1 MIMSSEKKTN
11 YAIWLSVISL
21 ILWFVVVVL
30 WLFNVYEFSVV
41 DSNTFIGVIIALLAL
56 IVTFVVGWQI
66 FNVLD
71 VKAQLSDIADLKKQL
86 QQQRED
92 NEEDFNSM
100 MYLQSIA
107 FGDISLQNNNISDA
121 FNIYLW
127 AVYYSLKLKNE
138 YIDELLIISQ
148 LNRVA
153 NSLTDIDEKAK
164 NQIIN
169 TDSKI
174 RELPRFKYI
183 KNEYEKAYN
192 VFLSKGSMQS

>member
-1 MIMSSEKKTN
+1 MNAENKIN
-11 YAIWLSVISL
+11 YAIWLSIISL
-21 ILWFVVVVL
+21 ILWFVVVML

-41 DSNTFIGVIIALLAL
+41 DSNTFIGVIVALLAL

-71 VKAQLSDIADLKKQL
+71 VKAQLSDIADFKKQL

-92 NEEDFNSM
+92 NEEDFNST

-121 FNIYLW
+121 FNNYLW

-138 YIDELLIISQ
+138 YIDELLMIEQ

-192 VFLSKGSMQS
+192 VFLSKRSMQS

>member
-1 MIMSSEKKTN
+1 MNAENKIN
-11 YAIWLSVISL
+11 YAIWLSIISL
-21 ILWFVVVVL
+21 ILWFVVVML

-41 DSNTFIGVIIALLAL
+41 DSNTFIGVIVALLAL

-71 VKAQLSDIADLKKQL
+71 VKSQLSDIADFKKQL

-92 NEEDFNSM
+92 NEEDFNST

-121 FNIYLW
+121 FNNYLW

-138 YIDELLIISQ
+138 YIDELLMIEQ
-148 LNRVA
+148 LYRVA

-192 VFLSKGSMQS
+192 VFLSKRSMQS

>member
-1 MIMSSEKKTN
+1 MNAEKKIN
-11 YAIWLSVISL
+11 YAIWLSIISL
-21 ILWFVVVVL
+21 ILWFVVVML

-41 DSNTFIGVIIALLAL
+41 DSNTFIGVIVALLAL

-71 VKAQLSDIADLKKQL
+71 VKAQLSDIADFKKQL

-92 NEEDFNSM
+92 NEEDFNST

-121 FNIYLW
+121 FNNYLW

-138 YIDELLIISQ
+138 YIDELLMIEQ

-192 VFLSKGSMQS
+192 VFLSKRSMQS

>member
-1 MIMSSEKKTN
+1 MSLEKKIN
-11 YAIWLSVISL
+11 YATWLSIIS
-21 ILWFVVVVL
+21 ILLWLTVVVL

-41 DSNTFIGVIIALLAL
+41 DSNTFIGVIVALLAL
-56 IVTFVVGWQI
+56 IVTFIVGWQI

-71 VKAQLSDIADLKKQL
+71 VKAQLSEVSDLKKEL

-107 FGDISLQNNNISDA
+107 FGDISVQNNNINDA
-121 FNIYLW
+121 FNNYLW

-138 YIDELLIISQ
+138 YIDELLIIKQ

-153 NSLTDIDEKAK
+153 NYLTDIDEKAK
-164 NQIIN
+164 NQIVN

-174 RELPRFKYI
+174 RELPRYKYI
-183 KNEYEKAYN
+183 KNE
-192 VFLSKGSMQS
+192 

>member
-1 MIMSSEKKTN
+1 MSSEKKTN

-174 RELPRFKYI
+174 RELPRYKYI
-183 KNEYEKAYN
+183 KSEYEKAYHI
-192 VFLSKGSMQS
+192 FLNKTLIQS

>member
-1 MIMSSEKKTN
+1 MSLEKKIN
-11 YAIWLSVISL
+11 YATWLSIIS
-21 ILWFVVVVL
+21 ILLWLTMVVL

-41 DSNTFIGVIIALLAL
+41 DSNTFIGVIVALLAL
-56 IVTFVVGWQI
+56 IVTFIVGWQI

-71 VKAQLSDIADLKKQL
+71 VKAQLSEVSDLKKEL

-107 FGDISLQNNNISDA
+107 FGDISVQNNNINDA
-121 FNIYLW
+121 FNNYLW

-138 YIDELLIISQ
+138 YIDELLIIKQ

-153 NSLTDIDEKAK
+153 NYLTDIDEKAK
-164 NQIIN
+164 NQIVN

-174 RELPRFKYI
+174 RELPRYKYI
-183 KNEYEKAYN
+183 KNEYEKIYQI
-192 VFLSKGSMQS
+192 FLSKISKQP

>member
-1 MIMSSEKKTN
+1 MNAEKKIN
-11 YAIWLSVISL
+11 YAIWLSIISL
-21 ILWFVVVVL
+21 ILWFVVVML

-41 DSNTFIGVIIALLAL
+41 DSNTFIGVIVALLAL

-92 NEEDFNSM
+92 NEEDFNST

-121 FNIYLW
+121 FNNYLW

-138 YIDELLIISQ
+138 YIDELLMIEQ
-148 LNRVA
+148 LYRVA

-192 VFLSKGSMQS
+192 VFLSKRSMQS

>member
-164 NQIIN
+164 NQILN

-183 KNEYEKAYN
+183 KNEYEKAYHI
-192 VFLSKGSMQS
+192 FLNKTLIQS

>member
-1 MIMSSEKKTN
+1 MNAEKKIN

-21 ILWFVVVVL
+21 ILWFVVVML

-41 DSNTFIGVIIALLAL
+41 DSNTFIGVIVALLAL

-71 VKAQLSDIADLKKQL
+71 VKAQLSDIADFKKQL

-92 NEEDFNSM
+92 NEEDFNST

-121 FNIYLW
+121 FNNYLW

-138 YIDELLIISQ
+138 YIDELLMIEQ
-148 LNRVA
+148 LYRVA
-153 NSLTDIDEKAK
+153 NCLTDIDEKAK

-192 VFLSKGSMQS
+192 VFLSKRSMQS

>member
-1 MIMSSEKKTN
+1 MSLEKKTN

-41 DSNTFIGVIIALLAL
+41 DSNTFTGVIIALLAL

-183 KNEYEKAYN
+183 KNEYEKAYHI
-192 VFLSKGSMQS
+192 FLSKTLIQS